1 MAWWHRFHKSWVIY
15 NQEIISGKR
24 NGEFKIWKKQ
34 RFENISVS
42 YIKTM
47 CSTFFESISI
57 IPRPSFGRKD
67 ARWSEIDKKRNFWSR
82 DHIWIKSKWRHNI
95 SIIYRRGAQRST
107 WRFNQI
113 VWKGNWD
120 YHVNLSNVKCL
131 KLHYLIIYFFE
142 LLLELN
148 LWFVTQEDNKC
159 KVTLKYPHFF
169 PVTRKCRNAETRKTI
184 ETAYQARCMKEN
196 TEILEKLVE
205 LRQRQADL
213 LGYKTHASYVQEVWL
228 SNQNIHMLKW
238 FETENLVWICWK

>member
-1 MAWWHRFHKSWVIY
+1 M
-15 NQEIISGKR
+15 
-24 NGEFKIWKKQ
+24 
-34 RFENISVS
+34 
-42 YIKTM
+42 
-47 CSTFFESISI
+47 
-57 IPRPSFGRKD
+57 
-67 ARWSEIDKKRNFWSR
+67 
-82 DHIWIKSKWRHNI
+82 
-95 SIIYRRGAQRST
+95 
-107 WRFNQI
+107 
-113 VWKGNWD
+113 
-120 YHVNLSNVKCL
+120 
-131 KLHYLIIYFFE
+131 
-142 LLLELN
+142 LELN

-238 FETENLVWICWK
+238 FVWNRKLGLNMLKINAIFLKLRMAKNPEKVKSFYESLVPKLQPIWKKEKAEILKLKEEEVSSS